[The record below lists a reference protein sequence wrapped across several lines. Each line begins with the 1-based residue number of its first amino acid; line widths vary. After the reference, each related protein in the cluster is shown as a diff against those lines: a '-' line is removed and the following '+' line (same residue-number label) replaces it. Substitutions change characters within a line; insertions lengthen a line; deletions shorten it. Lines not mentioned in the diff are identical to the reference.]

1 MREWEKVMLEEDRK
15 LHEKIHFGGRQEFGK
30 HPGFLVIDVT
40 RAFVGSTR
48 KSAMESTD
56 EYRTSC
62 GEAGWNALGSIRKLQ
77 DECRA
82 RSVPVMFTTGNAGM
96 SRFVGGPMKRSMPQK
111 AAPDPR
117 GDEIPEM
124 IAPRSD
130 ELVIAKTRPSA
141 FFHTPLLNC
150 LKNMGVDCLLVGG
163 TSTSG
168 CVRASVVEACSHS
181 IPVFVVEE
189 CVFDRFRMSHL
200 VSLFDMNAKY
210 ADVITLEDALG
221 YLARLRE
228 PVLQKA

>member
-1 MREWEKVMLEEDRK
+1 MRAWEKVMLDSDLK
-15 LHEKIHFGGRQEFGK
+15 LHQKIHFGGRQEFGRR
-30 HPGFLVIDVT
+30 PAFLIIDVT
-40 RAFVGSTR
+40 RAFVGSSS
-48 KSAMESTD
+48 KPAMESVE

-62 GEAGWNALGSIRKLQ
+62 GQAGWDALESIQKLQ
-77 DECRA
+77 QTCRA
-82 RSVPVMFTTGNAGM
+82 RSVPVMFTTGNAYM
-96 SRFVGGPMKRSMPQK
+96 SPFVGGPMKRSMPQK
-111 AAPDPR
+111 APDPR
-117 GDEIPEM
+117 ADEIPSL
-124 IAPRSD
+124 IAPLPD

-189 CVFDRFRMSHL
+189 CVFDRFQMSHL

-210 ADVITLEDALG
+210 ADVITLEEALG
-221 YLARLRE
+221 YLAELPS
-228 PVLQKA
+228 PVLERA